1 MAELSINQKKEW
13 AQQLYCEDKL
23 KQKLIAT
30 KVGVAEKTISKWVND
45 GNWDRLR
52 KSLLVSKQEQLANM
66 YEQLSEI
73 NSYIKSKPEGE
84 RFADSKQADI
94 MVKITA
100 SIEQLE
106 EETNMADV
114 FEVGKRF
121 IRFLQE
127 HDFEKAKEIVD
138 LYDSFIKN
146 CLKQS

>member
-30 KVGVAEKTISKWVND
+30 KVGVAEKTISKWVNE

-127 HDFEKAKEIVD
+127 HDFEKAKEVVD

>member
-13 AQQLYCEDKL
+13 AQQLYCEGKL
-23 KQKLIAT
+23 TQKLIAV
-30 KVGVAEKTISKWVND
+30 KVEVAEKTISKWVNE
-45 GNWDRLR
+45 GNWETLR

-73 NSYIKSKPEGE
+73 NAHIKQKPEGQ
-84 RFADSKQADI
+84 RYADSKQADI
-94 MVKITA
+94 QVKITA

-121 IRFLQE
+121 ISYLQM
-127 HDFEKAKEIVD
+127 HDFEKAKEVVD
-138 LYDSFIKN
+138 LYDGFIKH
-146 CLKQS
+146 CLKSN

>member
-1 MAELSINQKKEW
+1 MAELQINQKKEW
-13 AQQLYCEDKL
+13 AKQLFIENKL
-23 KQKLIAT
+23 NQKLIAE
-30 KVGVAEKTISKWVND
+30 KVGVSEKTLSKWVNE
-45 GNWDRLR
+45 GHWERLR
-52 KSLLVSKQEQLANM
+52 KSLLISKQEQLANL
-66 YEQLSEI
+66 YDQLSEI
-73 NSYIKSKPEGE
+73 NSHIKKKPEGE

-121 IRFLQE
+121 ISWLQS
-127 HDFEKAKEIVD
+127 HDFQKAKEVVD
-138 LYDSFIKN
+138 LYDGFIKS